1 MELQLVSPEVA
12 AFRRHYDDL
21 LRDAKDPVQLCTLL
35 CSEGVFSREVRD
47 SITSASRSDV
57 EQGRAVLDAFEN
69 ALLQSSEPSAT
80 MRSLRSAFEQA
91 GFDTYWIIDPMEEFV
106 DGQLYAISLSKSR

>member
-1 MELQLVSPEVA
+1 MEPQLVSPEVA
-12 AFRRHYDDL
+12 AFRRYYDDL
-21 LRDAKDPVQLCTLL
+21 LDTVEDPVQLATLL
-35 CSEGVFSREVRD
+35 CSEGVISREVRD

-57 EQGRAVLDAFEN
+57 EQGRAVLDSFLN

-91 GFDTYWIIDPMEEFV
+91 GFHTYNSIRYVEKFV
-106 DGQLYAISLSKSR
+106 DGE